1 MPDLVEKWQHG
12 DVSAFETL
20 YRQYEKLVFRTAY
33 LITGSKEAAEDALQE
48 VFVSVWKSRHT
59 YDPNKGKL
67 TTWLHRITVN
77 ECSRRKSRKVSTAIS
92 LDEKGIDP
100 PEMRHTAQPEEIA
113 ITRMEYDRL
122 LKDLE
127 ALDTKHRSVLVLRYF
142 NDLSYQEIAEALEIP
157 LGTVK
162 SRLNQSLKY
171 LKEQMKLEGGEVSAT

>member
-1 MPDLVEKWQHG
+1 MPDLTEKWQHG

-67 TTWLHRITVN
+67 ATWLHRITVN
-77 ECSRRKSRKVSTAIS
+77 QCARGKARKTPVAIS
-92 LDEKGIDP
+92 LEEKDIDL
-100 PEMRHTAQPEEIA
+100 PETKYSHQPEDVLINKL
-113 ITRMEYDRL
+113 EYDRL
-122 LKDLE
+122 LRAMDS
-127 ALDTKHRSVLVLRYF
+127 LDTKHRSILVLRYF

-162 SRLNQSLKY
+162 SRLNQSLRY
-171 LKEQMKLEGGEVSAT
+171 LKEQMKPGEAEA

>member
-1 MPDLVEKWQHG
+1 MEKWQHG

-33 LITGSKEAAEDALQE
+33 LVTGNREAAEDALQE
-48 VFVSVWKSRHT
+48 VFVSVWRSRHT
-59 YDPNKGKL
+59 YDSNKGKL

-77 ECSRRKSRKVSTAIS
+77 ECSRRRFGKAATAIS
-92 LDEKGIDP
+92 LEEKGIDL
-100 PEMRHTAQPEEIA
+100 PEMKHQFQPEDILVNK
-113 ITRMEYDRL
+113 MEYERL
-122 LKDLE
+122 LRAMN

-162 SRLNQSLKY
+162 SRLNQSLRY
-171 LKEQMKLEGGEVSAT
+171 LKQQMNPGEAEV

>member
-1 MPDLVEKWQHG
+1 MPDFAQNWQSG
-12 DVSAFETL
+12 DMNAFETL
-20 YRQYEKLVFRTAY
+20 FRQYEKLVYKTAY

-77 ECSRRKSRKVSTAIS
+77 QCSREKARKAPAAVS
-92 LDEKGIDP
+92 LEEKDIDL
-100 PEMRHTAQPEEIA
+100 PEMKQQSRPEDVLINK
-113 ITRMEYDRL
+113 MEYERL
-122 LKDLE
+122 LK
-127 ALDTKHRSVLVLRYF
+127 ALDTLDKKHRTVLVLRYF

-162 SRLNQSLKY
+162 SRLNQSLQY
-171 LKEQMKLEGGEVSAT
+171 LKGQMNTGEVEA

>member
-1 MPDLVEKWQHG
+1 MPDLMENWQHD
-12 DVSAFETL
+12 DVNAFETL

-48 VFVSVWKSRHT
+48 VFVSVWRSRHT
-59 YDPNKGKL
+59 YDPSKGKL

-77 ECSRRKSRKVSTAIS
+77 QCSKKKPGKTPAAVS
-92 LDEKGIDP
+92 LEEKGVDL
-100 PEMRHTAQPEEIA
+100 PEMKYKSQPEDILVNK
-113 ITRMEYDRL
+113 MEYDRL
-122 LKDLE
+122 LRAMD

-162 SRLNQSLKY
+162 SRLNQSLRY
-171 LKEQMKLEGGEVSAT
+171 LKEQMNPGEAEV

>member
-1 MPDLVEKWQHG
+1 MENWQTDDMG
-12 DVSAFETL
+12 AFETL

-33 LITGSKEAAEDALQE
+33 LITGSKESAEDALQE

-59 YDPNKGKL
+59 YNPKKGKL

-77 ECSRRKSRKVSTAIS
+77 ECSRKKKGKLSTAVS
-92 LDEKGIDP
+92 LEEKMIDLP
-100 PEMRHTAQPEEIA
+100 DMKHQSHPEDVLASKL
-113 ITRMEYDRL
+113 EYDRL
-122 LKDLE
+122 LKAMD

-162 SRLNQSLKY
+162 SRLYQSLRY
-171 LKEQMKLEGGEVSAT
+171 LKEQIKPGEAEA

>member
-1 MPDLVEKWQHG
+1 MPDLTEKWQHG
-12 DVSAFETL
+12 DVNAFETL

-48 VFVSVWKSRHT
+48 VFVSVWRSRHT
-59 YDPNKGKL
+59 YDPGKGKL

-77 ECSRRKSRKVSTAIS
+77 QCSKRKPGKTPATVS
-92 LDEKGIDP
+92 LEEKGVDL
-100 PEMRHTAQPEEIA
+100 PEVKRSQPDDILVSKL
-113 ITRMEYDRL
+113 EYDRL
-122 LKDLE
+122 LRAMD

-162 SRLNQSLKY
+162 SRLNQSLRY
-171 LKEQMKLEGGEVSAT
+171 LKEQMNPGEAEV

>member
-1 MPDLVEKWQHG
+1 MG
-12 DVSAFETL
+12 AFEVM
-20 YRQYEKLVFRTAY
+20 YHQYEKLVYRTAY

-59 YDPNKGKL
+59 YDPSKGKL

-77 ECSRRKSRKVSTAIS
+77 QCSRVKARKAPAAVS
-92 LDEKGIDP
+92 LEEKGVDLP
-100 PEMRHTAQPEEIA
+100 DMKHPSQPEEIS

-122 LKDLE
+122 LRAMG

-171 LKEQMKLEGGEVSAT
+171 LKEQMNPGEASA

>member
-1 MPDLVEKWQHG
+1 MPDLTENWQHG
-12 DVSAFETL
+12 DVNAFETL

-33 LITGSKEAAEDALQE
+33 LITGSKVEAEDTLQE

-77 ECSRRKSRKVSTAIS
+77 QCSKKKPGKTPATVS
-92 LDEKGIDP
+92 LEEKGIDL
-100 PEMRHTAQPEEIA
+100 PEMKHQSQPEDILVNK
-113 ITRMEYDRL
+113 MEYDRL
-122 LKDLE
+122 LRAMD

-162 SRLNQSLKY
+162 SRLNQSLRY
-171 LKEQMKLEGGEVSAT
+171 LKEQMNPGEAEV

>member
-1 MPDLVEKWQHG
+1 MPDSEENWQRG
-12 DVSAFETL
+12 NVNAFETL

-33 LITGSKEAAEDALQE
+33 LITGIKEAAEDVLQE

-67 TTWLHRITVN
+67 ATWLHRIAVNRCYKEKARKTPATVSLEEN
-77 ECSRRKSRKVSTAIS
+77 EVD
-92 LDEKGIDP
+92 L
-100 PEMRHTAQPEEIA
+100 PEMKRSQPDDILVSKQ
-113 ITRMEYDRL
+113 EYDRL
-122 LKDLE
+122 LKAMD

-162 SRLNQSLKY
+162 SRLNQSLRY
-171 LKEQMKLEGGEVSAT
+171 LKEQMKPGEAEV

>member
-1 MPDLVEKWQHG
+1 MPDLTEKWQHG

-20 YRQYEKLVFRTAY
+20 YRQYEKLVYRTAY
-33 LITGSKEAAEDALQE
+33 LITGNKEAANDVLQE
-48 VFVSVWKSRHT
+48 VFISVWKSRHT

-77 ECSRRKSRKVSTAIS
+77 ECSRKKSRKASTTAS
-92 LDEKGIDP
+92 LEEKGIDL
-100 PEMRHTAQPEEIA
+100 PEMKRSQPDDILVSK
-113 ITRMEYDRL
+113 MEYERL
-122 LKDLE
+122 LQAMDS
-127 ALDTKHRSVLVLRYF
+127 LDTKHRSVLVLRYF

-171 LKEQMKLEGGEVSAT
+171 IKKQMKLESGEASA

>member
-1 MPDLVEKWQHG
+1 MPDSMENWQHG
-12 DVSAFETL
+12 DVSAFEAL

-59 YDPNKGKL
+59 YDPNRGKL

-77 ECSRRKSRKVSTAIS
+77 QCSKGKARKAPANVS
-92 LDEKGIDP
+92 LEEKGVDLL
-100 PEMRHTAQPEEIA
+100 EMKHSYQPEDVLINKL
-113 ITRMEYDRL
+113 EYDRL
-122 LKDLE
+122 LRAMDS
-127 ALDTKHRSVLVLRYF
+127 LDTKHRSILVLRYF

-162 SRLNQSLKY
+162 SRLNQSLRY
-171 LKEQMKLEGGEVSAT
+171 LKEQMKPGEAEV